1 MRRVTRVGVAV
12 GLALSTAACGISAE
26 EQATSRSSDDVPF
39 ELLTPETTTA
49 TTAIAPI
56 ATEEVTLYLI
66 RGEQEL
72 VAVERD
78 LVAPVTLQR
87 VAQSLS
93 TRPSAPEVTAGLRS
107 ALPDDPVVRSVSASG
122 GIATVDL
129 AGGFIGLAGSDQVFA
144 LAQLVY
150 SLTARPGVGR
160 VSFTLDGAATEIPRA
175 DGTLT
180 AESVSR
186 EDYAIIGPP
195 NER

>member
-1 MRRVTRVGVAV
+1 MRSLVAA
-12 GLALSTAACGISAE
+12 LALAVLVGSCGVPAE
-26 EQATSRSSDDVPF
+26 DQATAKSRDDVPF
-39 ELLTPETTTA
+39 DLLAPEPTTA

-56 ATEEVTLYLI
+56 ATEAITLYLVQA
-66 RGEQEL
+66 EQHL

-93 TRPSAPEVTAGLRS
+93 TRPSTQELAAGLRS
-107 ALPDDPVVRSVSASG
+107 ALPDDDPVVRSVSEAG

-129 AGGFIGLAGSDQVFA
+129 APGFTALAGSDQVFA
-144 LAQLVY
+144 LAQLVF

-160 VSFTLDGAATEIPRA
+160 VAFTLDGVATEIPRA

-186 EDYAIIGPP
+186 EDYGIVGPP
-195 NER
+195 GGA

>member
-1 MRRVTRVGVAV
+1 MTAVHRVVLLLVGIL
-12 GLALSTAACGISAE
+12 LAPSCGVPAE

-56 ATEEVTLYLI
+56 ATEEVTIYLI

-87 VAQSLS
+87 VVQSLS
-93 TRPSAPEVTAGLRS
+93 TRPSTQELTAGLRS
-107 ALPDDPVVRSVSASG
+107 ALPDDPVVRSVSTSG

-129 AGGFIGLAGSDQVFA
+129 AGGFIALAGSDQVFA

-160 VSFTLDGAATEIPRA
+160 IAFTLDGASTEIPRA

-195 NER
+195 DER